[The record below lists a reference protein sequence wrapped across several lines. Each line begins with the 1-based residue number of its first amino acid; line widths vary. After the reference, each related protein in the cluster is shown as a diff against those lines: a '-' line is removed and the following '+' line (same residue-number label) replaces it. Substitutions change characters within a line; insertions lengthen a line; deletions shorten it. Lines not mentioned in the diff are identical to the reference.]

1 MKKNYNMLK
10 EKALPLTDRELS
22 ILSVAVTMLQN
33 KGVDPYEQSL
43 VIQVDQNLVAETTLA
58 VKGKKKPCF
67 HPNSINISAEDQNFE
82 RSTYVRSN
90 CFLTPC
96 IIPHG
101 KYCVTGPERWNLLG
115 GQDKTAQKK
124 NKLFFKNLEP
134 YDSQGI

>member
-22 ILSVAVTMLQN
+22 MLSVAVTMLQTQ
-33 KGVDPYEQSL
+33 GVDPDEQ
-43 VIQVDQNLVAETTLA
+43 
-58 VKGKKKPCF
+58 
-67 HPNSINISAEDQNFE
+67 
-82 RSTYVRSN
+82 STYVRSN

-96 IIPHG
+96 MIPHG

-134 YDSQGI
+134 YDSRYLVTHGSRRNCGSKGLALKM